1 MQLGIFA
8 KTFHGD
14 DPETVLTAARQAG
27 FSTLQYN
34 LACSGL
40 ASLPDAIEAEV
51 ASKIASASRTAG
63 IGIAAISGTY
73 NMIHP
78 DSAVRE
84 RGHKRLE
91 VLASRCAA
99 MGTRLITL
107 CTGTRDPD
115 DQWRAHPENGSAGA
129 WADLTASMER
139 AIEIAERYDIDLGIE
154 PELANVINSAGQ
166 ARRLINEMQTPR
178 LKVVLDPAN
187 LFEKVPLWTQR
198 EIVRGAIDLLADRI
212 VMGHAKD
219 RTIEGGFIAA
229 GRGVLDYVHY
239 LSCMREI
246 GFDGPLVTH
255 GLNAE
260 DAPHVANFLRMALEQ
275 AEIKVDA

>member
-8 KTFHGD
+8 KTFRGS
-14 DPETVLTAARQAG
+14 DPETVLTAARHAG
-27 FSTLQYN
+27 FSAVQYN
-34 LACSGL
+34 MACSGL
-40 ASLPDAIEAEV
+40 PSMPDAIAPGV
-51 ASKIASASRTAG
+51 GQSIGAASRTSG
-63 IGIAAISGTY
+63 VGIAAVSGTY

-78 DSAVRE
+78 DPAIRE

-91 VLASRCAA
+91 VLASHCAA

-115 DQWRAHPENGSAGA
+115 DQWRDHPDNGSAEA
-129 WADLTASMER
+129 WADLITSMER
-139 AIEIAERYDIDLGIE
+139 AIEIAERFDIDLGVE
-154 PELANVINSAGQ
+154 PELANVINSAAQ
-166 ARRLINEMQTPR
+166 ARRLINEIQSPR

-187 LFEKVPLWTQR
+187 LFEKAPLRMQR
-198 EIVRGAIDLLADRI
+198 EIVSSAIDLLADRI
-212 VMGHAKD
+212 AMGHAKD
-219 RTIEGGFIAA
+219 RTIDGGFIAA

-239 LSCMREI
+239 LNCLRAI